1 MKMFTG
7 IGSRV
12 IEGIKNFKTYDDK
25 NDDKQQ
31 KINKENLDLIIERI
45 ENELKD
51 IDANEK
57 FNIENQDS

>member
-1 MKMFTG
+1 MFTG